1 MRTDM
6 QTEASGINGLFFW
19 MYVKTKGEV
28 IMIPCREGCPQYE
41 EGCHKTCQKWKD
53 MQEKLK
59 IEKKRKK
66 SYLEYHNKICS
77 AVIRQ
82 CYESYPH
89 RFYWF
94 GVGRV
99 PDARGVCLCPVA
111 HGDAP
116 CTRAFAR
123 HADRCV
129 SAAVHRRGL
138 FPDVC
143 GFALSVDCT

>member
-6 QTEASGINGLFFW
+6 QTETSGINGLFFW

-66 SYLEYHNKICS
+66 SSLEYHNKICS

-89 RFYWF
+89 RFF
-94 GVGRV
+94 R
-99 PDARGVCLCPVA
+99 
-111 HGDAP
+111 
-116 CTRAFAR
+116 
-123 HADRCV
+123 
-129 SAAVHRRGL
+129 
-138 FPDVC
+138 
-143 GFALSVDCT
+143 